1 MGLLVGHLQSTVQ
14 AEEQDRVGGGLDQG
28 AIDLLAFS
36 SCWWA
41 SRSSV
46 MSRTSEY
53 AEQFAARAAQGN
65 VVPVAMKAQSILAKG
80 RSGINAIAA
89 AAHDRPDNF
98 CESSVVLIGKQKA
111 VYPLADDFF

>member
-1 MGLLVGHLQSTVQ
+1 
-14 AEEQDRVGGGLDQG
+14 
-28 AIDLLAFS
+28 
-36 SCWWA
+36 
-41 SRSSV
+41 
-46 MSRTSEY
+46 
-53 AEQFAARAAQGN
+53 
-65 VVPVAMKAQSILAKG
+65 MKAQSILAKG